1 MIRTIFMGTPE
12 FSLESLRYLYENTDL
27 RLVVTKEDKINS
39 RGNKINYSPVK
50 EFAIEHNIE
59 YLQPKSLKNDE
70 TYEYIKSFEP
80 ELIVVAAYGKII
92 PRRLIDLPKYGII
105 NVHSS
110 ILPKYRGSSPIH
122 HALLN
127 GDKKTGLTIMLI
139 DEGLDTGDIL
149 EVEEVDI
156 DEKDNLATLTEK
168 LSNMSYGLLDKTIKK
183 ILSGTITRTKQDD
196 AKAVVV
202 SLIKKSDCL
211 LDFNLTKEQIYNKVR
226 AFNPTPTAYILKGSE
241 HIKVYEVEKIDK
253 EYEGKMGQVVE
264 ITKKGPIV
272 KCLNGAVRL
281 KSVKFEGKKIQ
292 SGADIV
298 NGRKVLLGDVFYG
311 KES

>member
-1 MIRTIFMGTPE
+1 
-12 FSLESLRYLYENTDL
+12 
-27 RLVVTKEDKINS
+27 
-39 RGNKINYSPVK
+39 
-50 EFAIEHNIE
+50 
-59 YLQPKSLKNDE
+59 
-70 TYEYIKSFEP
+70 
-80 ELIVVAAYGKII
+80 
-92 PRRLIDLPKYGII
+92 
-105 NVHSS
+105 
-110 ILPKYRGSSPIH
+110 
-122 HALLN
+122 
-127 GDKKTGLTIMLI
+127 MLI

-241 HIKVYEVEKIDK
+241 HIKVYEVEKINK

-281 KSVKFEGKKIQ
+281 KSVKFEGKKVQ

>member
-50 EFAIEHNIE
+50 EFAI
-59 YLQPKSLKNDE
+59 
-70 TYEYIKSFEP
+70 
-80 ELIVVAAYGKII
+80 
-92 PRRLIDLPKYGII
+92 IDLPKYGII

-139 DEGLDTGDIL
+139 DKGLDTGDIL

-196 AKAVVV
+196 TKAVVV
-202 SLIKKSDCL
+202 SLIKK
-211 LDFNLTKEQIYNKVR
+211 I
-226 AFNPTPTAYILKGSE
+226 
-241 HIKVYEVEKIDK
+241 
-253 EYEGKMGQVVE
+253 
-264 ITKKGPIV
+264 
-272 KCLNGAVRL
+272 
-281 KSVKFEGKKIQ
+281 
-292 SGADIV
+292 
-298 NGRKVLLGDVFYG
+298 
-311 KES
+311 